1 MNTQKFLMIN
11 RCLLVFVFSA
21 FQCFAQENVI
31 EEKQIQFNSDNLN
44 FSGTIFVPP
53 GDSIFPAIVILHGG
67 NSNVNAH
74 RSTSSYYAYSF
85 AKKGIAALIFDKR
98 GTGDSGGE
106 FSKSTFDDYINDA
119 LNAIKFLKTHDN
131 INPQQIGIFGPSQGG
146 RIAALAAARSSD
158 VAFIA
163 TISTPLVSVADL
175 CYFSSMGFLKRM
187 GITDSVKA
195 IVDPLWK
202 KHYASVEKGDFQG
215 LVELDIEI
223 EKFYENVDT
232 LFLPLKSNKLDHLND
247 FRLGDFQP
255 MYNSMEKDYITELSK
270 VNVPWISI
278 YAEFDEAVPV
288 ESSIKIMKVQMVKG
302 GNKDYEIQ
310 IIPNVGHGF
319 RNVDTNKYLRVED
332 IAIDWI
338 LNTL

>member
-1 MNTQKFLMIN
+1 
-11 RCLLVFVFSA
+11 
-21 FQCFAQENVI
+21 VI

-53 GDSIFPAIVILHGG
+53 GDSIFPALVILHGG
-67 NSNVNAH
+67 SSNVNAQ

-119 LNAIKFLKTHDN
+119 LNAIKFLKTHDKV
-131 INPQQIGIFGPSQGG
+131 NPQQIGIFGPSQGG

-163 TISTPLVSVADL
+163 TIATPLVSVADL
-175 CYFSSMGFLKRM
+175 CYFSSMDFLKRM
-187 GITDSVKA
+187 GITDSVKT

-202 KHYASVEKGDFQG
+202 KHYSNVEKGDFQG
-215 LVELDIEI
+215 LVKLDIEI

-232 LFLPLKSNKLDHLND
+232 LFLPLKSNKLNHLND

-288 ESSIKIMKVQMVKG
+288 ESSIKIMRVQMAKG
-302 GNKDYEIQ
+302 GNIDYEIQ

-338 LNTL
+338 LNKL